1 MTPAKRQRT
10 ARGGRSLIEDGEPI
24 EAKRLLG
31 SFLDARPDLVPEVA
45 ALADANLGE
54 VSVEGVAEE
63 VAWAIGELQVED
75 VLDGSGSQSD
85 GSYVDPTEAAYA
97 VVDDA
102 LVPFVQD
109 LERRMQLGREDEAA
123 GVCQGI
129 LLGLY
134 QVTVQC
140 RDRGNE
146 FLDGYAPDAIEEAA
160 GFALESWKKTGGRA
174 DPRLGRSWAGMRKFV
189 SEDLHGWRSSL
200 LRILGPA
207 PKARSQP

>member
-10 ARGGRSLIEDGEPI
+10 ALGGRSLIDALEPI

-31 SFLDARPDLVPEVA
+31 SFLDARPDLVSEVA

-160 GFALESWKKTGGRA
+160 GFVLESWKKTGGRA
-174 DPRLGRSWAGMRKFV
+174 DPRRGRSWPGMRKFV

-200 LRILGPA
+200 LRVLGPA
-207 PKARSQP
+207 PKAHSRP

>member
-1 MTPAKRQRT
+1 MTPAKRQRA
-10 ARGGRSLIEDGEPI
+10 ARGERTLIDALEPI

-31 SFLDARPDLVPEVA
+31 SLLDTRPDLVPEVA
-45 ALADANLGE
+45 ALADAKLGE
-54 VSVEGVAEE
+54 VSVESVAEK

-75 VLDGSGSQSD
+75 VWDGSCSQPD

-109 LERRMQLGREDEAA
+109 LERRIRLGREDEAA

-160 GFALESWKKTGGRA
+160 GFVLESWKKTGGRA
-174 DPRLGRSWAGMRKFV
+174 DPRLSRSWAGMRKFA

-200 LRILGPA
+200 LQILDLS
-207 PKARSQP
+207 PKTRSQP